1 MPAGCAALTLVVMKH
16 QPAHVLRRPAVL
28 DIAAAAVLVA
38 LTLLFAWRLITPG
51 GADPKLIHSF
61 GSAAAWHWHLLVW
74 WLASVAALSVLPL
87 RHRWPAAVVLVTVA
101 VFLVHCEVL
110 AFPPLPV
117 DLAVAL
123 AAYSLAAARPRR
135 VSLPVLAGSAVLA
148 MIADAG
154 LGGAWSSR
162 FFGGGW
168 LGVPA
173 DAIMAGVIAAAAW
186 LAGDG
191 ARTRRA
197 YLAEV
202 ERRASDA
209 ERDRDRQAE
218 LAAAAERSRI
228 TRELHDVIAHALS
241 VIVIQ
246 AQGGGAAL
254 RLRHPDQAGTAFGA
268 IITTGRGA
276 LAETRRLLGVV
287 RRDPADDLELAPQ
300 PALDRLSELVGQVRR
315 AGTPVDLCVE
325 GEPRPLAAGVEL
337 SAYRIIQEGLT
348 NTIKHGGPGAAA
360 TVRVSYRAAD
370 IWVEVTDNG
379 RGLDG
384 RDPELPPG
392 GHGLRGMQT
401 RVGMLGGEL
410 DAGPLAG
417 SGFRVRARL
426 PLRDPAGEPPQIP
439 AGEPPQIP
447 AGEPARGSAD
457 RLAAGPSGN
466 PAPGQAGR

>member
-1 MPAGCAALTLVVMKH
+1 MKH
-16 QPAHVLRRPAVL
+16 QLAYTLRRPAVL
-28 DIAAAAVLVA
+28 DMAAAAVLAA
-38 LTLLFAWRLITPG
+38 LSLLFAWTLIIPG
-51 GADPKLIHSF
+51 GANPKLTYFF
-61 GSAAAWHWHLLVW
+61 GSAAAWHWHVLVW
-74 WLASVAALSVLPL
+74 WLTSVAALTALPL
-87 RHRWPAAVVLVTVA
+87 RHRWPVA
-101 VFLVHCEVL
+101 VFLVTMTMCLVHCEVL
-110 AFPPLPV
+110 TFTPLPV

-135 VSLPVLAGSAVLA
+135 VSLSVLAVSTVLA
-148 MIADAG
+148 VIAAAAG
-154 LGGAWSSR
+154 LGGAWPSR
-162 FFGGGW
+162 FLGGGGW
-168 LGVPA
+168 LGTPA
-173 DAIMAGVIAAAAW
+173 NAIMAGVILAAAW

-268 IITTGRGA
+268 IITTGRDA

-287 RRDPADDLELAPQ
+287 RRDPANDLELAPQ
-300 PALDRLSELVGQVRR
+300 PSLSRLSELVGQVRR
-315 AGTPVDLCVE
+315 AGTPVELCVE
-325 GEPRPLAAGVEL
+325 GEPRPLAASVEL

-348 NTIKHGGPGAAA
+348 NTIKHGGPGTAA
-360 TVRVSYRAAD
+360 TVRVSYHAAD
-370 IWVEVTDNG
+370 LWVEVTDNG
-379 RGLDG
+379 LGLDE
-384 RDPELPPG
+384 RAPELPPG
-392 GHGLRGMQT
+392 GHGLQGMQT
-401 RVGMLGGEL
+401 RVGMLGGEF

-417 SGFRVRARL
+417 GGFRVQARL
-426 PLRDPAGEPPQIP
+426 PLRDPEGEPLQTT
-439 AGEPPQIP
+439 AG
-447 AGEPARGSAD
+447 APARVSAD
-457 RLAAGPSGN
+457 GLPAALPGSPL
-466 PAPGQAGR
+466 PGQGGR

>member
-1 MPAGCAALTLVVMKH
+1 MKH
-16 QPAHVLRRPAVL
+16 QLAHVLRRPAAL
-28 DIAAAAVLVA
+28 DVGAAAVLVA
-38 LTLLFAWRLITPG
+38 LSLLFAWSLITPG
-51 GADPKLIHSF
+51 GTNPKLTYTF
-61 GSAAAWHWHLLVW
+61 GSAAAWHWQLLVW
-74 WLASVAALSVLPL
+74 WLASAAGLSALPL
-87 RHRWPAAVVLVTVA
+87 RRRCPVA
-101 VFLVHCEVL
+101 VFLVTMAMGLVHYEVL
-110 AFPPLPV
+110 TFTPLPV
-117 DLAVAL
+117 DLAAAL

-135 VSLPVLAGSAVLA
+135 VSLPVLAVSAVFA
-148 MIADAG
+148 MTAVAAG
-154 LGGAWSSR
+154 QGSVGPSR
-162 FFGGGW
+162 LFGGGW
-168 LGVPA
+168 LDKPP
-173 DAIMAGVIAAAAW
+173 DAITAGVILAAAW

-228 TRELHDVIAHALS
+228 TRELHDVVAHALS

-254 RLRHPDQAGTAFGA
+254 RLKHPEQADSAFRA

-300 PALDRLSELVGQVRR
+300 PGLDRLSELVGQVRR
-315 AGTPVDLCVE
+315 AGTRVELCVE

-348 NTIKHGGPGAAA
+348 NTIKHGGPGVSA
-360 TVRVSYRAAD
+360 TVRVSYRPAD
-370 IWVEVTDNG
+370 IWVEVADDG

-384 RDPELPPG
+384 RGPQLPPG
-392 GHGLRGMQT
+392 GHGLQGMQT
-401 RVGMLGGEL
+401 RVEMLGGEFE
-410 DAGPLAG
+410 ARPLAG
-417 SGFRVRARL
+417 GGFRVRARL
-426 PLRDPAGEPPQIP
+426 PLRDPSAEPLQIPVVEPPQLGVDGLAATSSSGP
-439 AGEPPQIP
+439 ASGQ
-447 AGEPARGSAD
+447 AD
-457 RLAAGPSGN
+457 R
-466 PAPGQAGR
+466 

>member
-1 MPAGCAALTLVVMKH
+1 MKH
-16 QPAHVLRRPAVL
+16 QPARVLRRPAVL
-28 DIAAAAVLVA
+28 DIAAAAVLAA
-38 LTLLFAWRLITPG
+38 LSLLFAWRLITPG
-51 GADPKLIHSF
+51 VASPKLTYSF
-61 GSAAAWHWHLLVW
+61 GSAAAWHWHLLAW
-74 WLASVAALSVLPL
+74 WLASVATLSTLPL
-87 RHRWPAAVVLVTVA
+87 RHRWPVA
-101 VFLVHCEVL
+101 VFLVTMAMGLVHCEVL
-110 AFPPLPV
+110 TFTPLPV

-135 VSLPVLAGSAVLA
+135 VSLPVLAVSAVFA
-148 MIADAG
+148 MIADAAG
-154 LGGAWSSR
+154 LGSSWPSR
-162 FFGGGW
+162 FFGSGW
-168 LGVPA
+168 LDKPP
-173 DAIMAGVIAAAAW
+173 DAIMAGVILAAAW

-197 YLAEV
+197 YLGEV

-254 RLRHPDQAGTAFGA
+254 RLQHPEQASAAFGA

-287 RRDPADDLELAPQ
+287 RRHPADDLEFAPQ
-300 PALDRLSELVGQVRR
+300 PGLDRLSELVGQVRR
-315 AGTPVDLCVE
+315 AGTPVELYVE

-370 IWVEVTDNG
+370 IWVEVTDDG

-384 RDPELPPG
+384 KGAEHPPG

-401 RVGMLGGEL
+401 RVGMLGGEF
-410 DAGPLAG
+410 DAGPLASG
-417 SGFRVRARL
+417 GFRVRARL
-426 PLRDPAGEPPQIP
+426 PLRDPAGEQL
-439 AGEPPQIP
+439 QIP
-447 AGEPARGSAD
+447 AGEPARVSAD
-457 RLAAGPSGN
+457 GLAATPSGS

>member
-1 MPAGCAALTLVVMKH
+1 M
-16 QPAHVLRRPAVL
+16 L

-38 LTLLFAWRLITPG
+38 LTVLFAGKAITPG
-51 GADPKLIHSF
+51 SADPKLIYSF
-61 GSAAAWHWHLLVW
+61 GSVAAWRWHLLVW

-87 RHRWPAAVVLVTVA
+87 RHRWPVAVFLVTMA
-101 VFLVHCEVL
+101 AFLVHCEVM
-110 AFPPLPV
+110 AVTPLPA

-135 VSLPVLAGSAVLA
+135 VSLPVLAVSAVLA
-148 MIADAG
+148 MIAAAAG
-154 LGGAWSSR
+154 LGSAWSSR
-162 FFGGGW
+162 YFGGGW
-168 LGVPA
+168 LDNPS
-173 DAIMAGVIAAAAW
+173 DAIMAGVILAAAW

-254 RLRHPDQAGTAFGA
+254 RLQHPEQAGTAFGA

-300 PALDRLSELVGQVRR
+300 PGLDRLDELVGQVRR
-315 AGTPVDLCVE
+315 AGTPVELSVE

-370 IWVEVTDNG
+370 ILVEVTDDG

-384 RDPELPPG
+384 RGPELPPS
-392 GHGLRGMQT
+392 GHGLRGMRT
-401 RVGMLGGEL
+401 RVGMLGGEF
-410 DAGPLAG
+410 DAGPLEG
-417 SGFRVRARL
+417 GGFRVQARL
-426 PLRDPAGEPPQIP
+426 PLPDPAGEPL
-439 AGEPPQIP
+439 QIP
-447 AGEPARGSAD
+447 AGEPARVSAD
-457 RLAAGPSGN
+457 GLAATPSGG

>member
-1 MPAGCAALTLVVMKH
+1 
-16 QPAHVLRRPAVL
+16 VL
-28 DIAAAAVLVA
+28 DIAAAALLAA
-38 LTLLFAWRLITPG
+38 LTVLFAGKAITPG
-51 GADPKLIHSF
+51 SADPKLIYSF
-61 GSAAAWHWHLLVW
+61 GSVAAWHWHLLVW
-74 WLASVAALSVLPL
+74 WLASVAVLSVLPL
-87 RHRWPAAVVLVTVA
+87 RHRWPVA
-101 VFLVHCEVL
+101 VFLVTMAVFVVQCEVL
-110 AFPPLPV
+110 AFMPLPV
-117 DLAVAL
+117 DLVVAL

-135 VSLPVLAGSAVLA
+135 VSLPVLAASAVLA
-148 MIADAG
+148 IIAVAAG
-154 LGGAWSSR
+154 LDGAWSSR
-162 FFGGGW
+162 YFGGGW
-168 LGVPA
+168 LANPG
-173 DAIMAGVIAAAAW
+173 DAVMAGVILAAAW

-254 RLRHPDQAGTAFGA
+254 RLRHPDQASTAFGA
-268 IITTGRGA
+268 IITTGRDA

-300 PALDRLSELVGQVRR
+300 PGLDRLSELVGQVRR
-315 AGTPVDLCVE
+315 AGTPVELRVE
-325 GEPRPLAAGVEL
+325 GEPRPLAASVEL

-370 IWVEVTDNG
+370 ICVEVTDNG

-384 RDPELPPG
+384 RGPELPPG

-401 RVGMLGGEL
+401 RVGMLGGEF
-410 DAGPLAG
+410 DAGPLPG
-417 SGFRVRARL
+417 GGFRVQARL
-426 PLRDPAGEPPQIP
+426 PLRDPAGEPV
-439 AGEPPQIP
+439 QIP
-447 AGEPARGSAD
+447 AGEPAPVGAD
-457 RLAAGPSGN
+457 GPAAIPSGS